1 MTKEYNDSLNKSFI
15 GFILKSVA
23 TVLAVAGILL
33 VTGIVTIGT
42 KDSDHVRE
50 VYVDGVLTER
60 TTWNEV
66 EEIVAGIDLHINVED
81 STTLWSK

>member
-15 GFILKSVA
+15 GFILKSIA
-23 TVLAVAGILL
+23 TVLAVAGLLL

-66 EEIVAGIDLHINVED
+66 EEVVAGIDLHINVED